1 MYKRQEEPFEASMAM
16 KAVLRTLELQ
26 GKPVVAAINGHALG
40 LSLIHISEPT
50 RPY

>member
-1 MYKRQEEPFEASMAM
+1 MYKRQEEAGIDPSGVE
-16 KAVLRTLELQ
+16 
-26 GKPVVAAINGHALG
+26 VVATFPELYLSPSDNAVTPVLA